1 VRSFSGIHYSIAF
14 LLGIIG
20 IMSCKDEH
28 KGIPAQISIDSVSLD
43 ISSLQGNN
51 IHQIK
56 GVQVFAN
63 EEFIGNFEFPCKIP
77 ITKLGNIT
85 LEIFPLVFINGSKN
99 NLGIYTPMASYV
111 DTFLLQAGKS
121 IPIKPV
127 FTFRKNAFVRWNE
140 DFEDNNST
148 LVPIAPSPYPGDSIS
163 IVSTPF
169 ELDGKFKSTTK
180 AYRIVFEDIDS
191 SKYIDVGSFEEFKDL
206 PLDGSSVFFEFDVKS
221 DLPVQLAMR
230 RKNSTANELLPY
242 MLVNKTGGQWKR
254 FYVNL
259 VFELASQPAGT
270 SIRLFFDINKPEV
283 CTVSR
288 EIFIDNLRLSFLK

>member
-1 VRSFSGIHYSIAF
+1 VRSYSGIQYSIAF

-20 IMSCKDEH
+20 VMSCKDEH
-28 KGIPAQISIDSVSLD
+28 KGIPAQISIDSVSLN

-51 IHQIK
+51 IHQIR
-56 GVQVFAN
+56 GIQVFAN

-77 ITKLGNIT
+77 ITKLGNIR
-85 LEIFPLVFINGSKN
+85 LEIFPLVYINGSKN
-99 NLGIYTPMASYV
+99 NLGLYTPMASYV

-127 FTFRKNAFVRWNE
+127 FTFRKNVFVPWNE
-140 DFEDNNST
+140 DFEGNSYT
-148 LVPIAPSPYPGDSIS
+148 LIPIAPSPYPGDSIS
-163 IVSTPF
+163 VVSTPF
-169 ELDGKFKSTTK
+169 ELGGKFKSTTK
-180 AYRIVFEDIDS
+180 AYRIVFENIDS
-191 SKYIDVGSFEEFKDL
+191 SKYIDVGSFEEFNDL

-230 RKNSTANELLPY
+230 RKNSTANELIPY
-242 MLVNKTGGQWKR
+242 LLVNKTEGQWKR

>member
-1 VRSFSGIHYSIAF
+1 
-14 LLGIIG
+14 
-20 IMSCKDEH
+20 
-28 KGIPAQISIDSVSLD
+28 
-43 ISSLQGNN
+43 
-51 IHQIK
+51 
-56 GVQVFAN
+56 
-63 EEFIGNFEFPCKIP
+63 
-77 ITKLGNIT
+77 
-85 LEIFPLVFINGSKN
+85 VFINGSKN

-148 LVPIAPSPYPGDSIS
+148 LIPIAPSPYPGDSIS

-206 PLDGSSVFFEFDVKS
+206 PMDGSSVFFEFDVKS

-259 VFELASQPAGT
+259 VFELANQPAGT